1 MAKGISKTTPA
12 NDREELVKEL
22 SKPVSKEEKVEELSK
37 PVSQEEK
44 EAMKRELLKELMGDR
59 NITEI
64 HFKKS
69 LVADS
74 ERFAEILNARPKV
87 VDTWEVEDG
96 MKSGYIEEVK
106 IMGAVAQVPRG
117 VAVLVPD
124 IVAKMFRK
132 YQKAEKESGL
142 DIPNQSGG
150 LGIRADRDERTKS
163 ALGL

>member
-1 MAKGISKTTPA
+1 MAKGISKTTPVT
-12 NDREELVKEL
+12 DREELVKEL
-22 SKPVSKEEKVEELSK
+22 SKPISKEEKVEELSK
-37 PVSQEEK
+37 PVSNEDR
-44 EAMKRELLKELMGDR
+44 EAMKRELLRELMGDR
-59 NITEI
+59 NIIEV
-64 HFKKS
+64 HFKKTI
-69 LVADS
+69 VADS
-74 ERFAEILNARPKV
+74 GRFAEMLNARPKV

-96 MKSGYIEEVK
+96 MKSGYVEEVK
-106 IMGAVAQVPRG
+106 INGAVAQVPRG

-150 LGIRADRDERTKS
+150 KGIRADRDDRTRD

>member
-1 MAKGISKTTPA
+1 MAKEMSKATPV
-12 NDREELVKEL
+12 EEKSELVEKL
-22 SKPVSKEEKVEELSK
+22 SKPVS
-37 PVSQEEK
+37 SQEREV
-44 EAMKRELLKELMGDR
+44 MKRELLKELMGDR
-59 NITEI
+59 NITEV
-64 HFKKS
+64 HFKKT
-69 LVADS
+69 VVVDS
-74 ERFAEILNARPKV
+74 GRFADMLNARPKV

-106 IMGAVAQVPRG
+106 INGAVAQVPRG

-132 YQKAEKESGL
+132 YQSAEKDSGL

-150 LGIRADRDERTKS
+150 VGIRADRDDRTRE

>member
-1 MAKGISKTTPA
+1 MAKGISQTAPVEEKS
-12 NDREELVKEL
+12 ELVEKL
-22 SKPVSKEEKVEELSK
+22 ST
-37 PVSQEEK
+37 PVSQQEREE
-44 EAMKRELLKELMGDR
+44 MKKELLKELMGDR
-59 NITEI
+59 NIVEV

-69 LVADS
+69 VVAES

-96 MKSGYIEEVK
+96 MKSGFIEEVK
-106 IMGAVAQVPRG
+106 INGAVAQVPRG

-124 IVAKMFRK
+124 IVANMFRR
-132 YQKAEKESGL
+132 YQNAERQSGL

-150 LGIRADRDERTKS
+150 LGIRADRDEKTRE